1 MYVFL
6 IQSEILRLTRS
17 LMSVSTV
24 SGLIAVASVLFT
36 KSNLKHSKWPL
47 FTNLFTGII
56 SLITMVLYG
65 LSLQFKGLLGHP
77 VPDITAPIYISWCF
91 VLGCLASLLFLLNAN
106 VNGAKTL
113 LIMALFCG
121 FVGASFMSITYRYTT
136 TSATYR
142 YLVPAVGSFIAA
154 ALVFL
159 GLSIYTIR
167 ISTHGISR
175 TSAVSYQWP
184 FYLAWT
190 TCPFL
195 ILSGFLGLVAHQH
208 MLMHGAVLSDK
219 ESRESVT
226 SSIWSSSTSSS
237 LFWEEG
243 EKDMQ
248 IPRA

>member
-1 MYVFL
+1 MSWSERMATGFTLSTLFSLVFV
-6 IQSEILRLTRS
+6 IMDHQWIKVETEVQIYY
-17 LMSVSTV
+17 
-24 SGLIAVASVLFT
+24 SGLWKVCLKLVCPDLVAS
-36 KSNLKHSKWPL
+36 
-47 FTNLFTGII
+47 
-56 SLITMVLYG
+56 
-65 LSLQFKGLLGHP
+65 
-77 VPDITAPIYISWCF
+77 AP
-91 VLGCLASLLFLLNAN
+91 N

-121 FVGASFMSITYRYTT
+121 FVGASFMSITYRYST

-175 TSAVSYQWP
+175 TSAASYQWP

-190 TCPFL
+190 TCPFF